1 MLIIFFAVHL
11 RAADIANTVTVA
23 VAAAGGGGVEPPRMY
38 TPN

>member
-11 RAADIANTVTVA
+11 RAADIANAVTVA
-23 VAAAGGGGVEPPRMY
+23 FAAGGVEPPRMY

>member
-11 RAADIANTVTVA
+11 RAADIANAVT